1 MSPAF
6 FLIFLLG
13 MFSAP
18 SLFSASGTDWKQE
31 VTPTYIQGGDRA
43 YIRSVS
49 PSTSSLVVLSTD
61 IVNANVG
68 THNPWR
74 KTTIINY
81 STSAAMS
88 VYFQSDYSQFS
99 SSYGIVL
106 SSAGA
111 NPLYNRYET
120 GYQGRIT
127 GIWDANGYLSSV
139 GAYVVQEY
147 VK

>member
-1 MSPAF
+1 MYSA
-6 FLIFLLG
+6 IFLTIFLA
-13 MFSAP
+13 MFSIP
-18 SLFSASGTDWKQE
+18 SLFAASGTDWKQE

-61 IVNANVG
+61 VVNANVG
-68 THNPWR
+68 TYNPWR

-81 STSAAMS
+81 STSAALA
-88 VYFQSDYSQFS
+88 VYFQSNYSQFS
-99 SSYGIVL
+99 SSYGVVL

-111 NPLYNRYET
+111 NPLYNKYET

-127 GIWDANGYLSSV
+127 GIWDANGYLSTV